1 MVKKKEVRSKKMK
14 RLQIIGVIIAL
25 LAPVVMMAQEPSIK
39 VSAKTQVVLGERF
52 NVVFEVNADGSNF
65 KGPSFNGFTVVGG
78 PMKST
83 SSSVQII
90 NGSMSRSV
98 SNSYSYVIQAL
109 SEGDFAIG
117 EASIVVD
124 GNVVKSEPF
133 HVKVVADQGSS
144 ASSSQGGQASSGQG
158 SVSSNDPEV
167 SGQDLFVKVIPS
179 KRSAYVGEPVV
190 VAYKLYTRVP
200 VSQLSVS
207 SMPNYGGF
215 WTKECSDSQRQSSEV
230 VNGIQYTTYEIK
242 KVVLIP
248 QKAGKFT
255 IDPMV
260 VDCMAQVVTQRSNPW
275 GNDPFGFFNDPFFSR
290 SYENVPKTLRT
301 ASVSFEA
308 KSLPEQDKPASYNG
322 AVGDFSFKASIDRE
336 EMTTNEAFTLTMTVS
351 GNGNVELVNLPE
363 PVFPPDFEVYD
374 PKVTN
379 QIDAN
384 GQGMSGTKK
393 VEYLVI
399 PRRAGDFTI
408 APIEFSYYN
417 PSKGQYFAMP
427 WPGANIRVNK
437 GAGDESSE
445 GGVYA
450 SNQEGI
456 KYLGSDIRHIKT
468 GDTKLKPV
476 NSHFF
481 ASPVYWIILVA
492 LLILFI
498 VALML
503 VKKHRQFKQD
513 VVLVRNK
520 KATKVAK
527 GRLKNAYKYLK
538 EKDQDHFYEEMS
550 QALWGYISDKLG
562 IERSVLSMET
572 VKEAMMGKGIDET
585 LSNEFVDTLNTC
597 EFARFAPGDA
607 AEKMQ
612 GLYDKGMDVIMKVE
626 KTI

>member
-1 MVKKKEVRSKKMK
+1 MRK
-14 RLQIIGVIIAL
+14 IGCLAL
-25 LAPVVMMAQEPSIK
+25 LLLISFAMVAQEPSIK
-39 VSAKTQVVLGERF
+39 VSSKSQVTLGERF
-52 NVVFEVNADGSNF
+52 NVVFEVNADGNDF

-83 SSSVQII
+83 SSSVQIV

-98 SNSYSYVIQAL
+98 TNSYSYVLQAV
-109 SEGDFAIG
+109 SEGDFTIG
-117 EASIVVD
+117 EATVTVD
-124 GNVVKSEPF
+124 GKQVKSEPF
-133 HVKVVADQGSS
+133 HVTVVADNGNNASVSQGGQT
-144 ASSSQGGQASSGQG
+144 SSSQGTS
-158 SVSSNDPEV
+158 DPQV
-167 SGQDLFVKVIPS
+167 NGQDLFVKVIPS
-179 KRSAYVGEPVV
+179 KKSAYVGEPVV
-190 VAYKLYTRVP
+190 VAYKLYTKVP
-200 VSQLSVS
+200 VAQLSVS

-260 VDCMAQVVTQRSNPW
+260 VECVAQIVTQRDNPW
-275 GNDPFGFFNDPFFSR
+275 GSDPFGFFNDPFFSR
-290 SYENVPKTLRT
+290 SYTNVPKTLQT

-308 KSLPEQDKPASYNG
+308 KSLPEQGKPASFNG
-322 AVGDFSFKASIDRE
+322 AVGDYSFKASVDRDE
-336 EMTTNEAFTLTMTVS
+336 LCTNEAFTLTMTVS
-351 GNGNVELVNLPE
+351 GNGNIELVNLPA

-374 PKVTN
+374 PKVTS
-379 QIDAN
+379 QIDAT

-393 VEYLVI
+393 AEYLVI
-399 PRRAGDFTI
+399 PRRAGNFNI
-408 APIEFSYYN
+408 APVEFSYYN
-417 PSKGQYFAMP
+417 PSKGQYSTLTA
-427 WPGANIRVNK
+427 PGFSLKVNK
-437 GAGDESSE
+437 GADDESGD
-445 GGVYA
+445 GGLYA

-468 GDTKLKPV
+468 GVTKLKPV

-481 ASPVYWIILVA
+481 ASPAYWIILVA
-492 LLILFI
+492 LLIVFI

-503 VKKHRQFKQD
+503 VKKRRQFKQD

-527 GRLKNAYKYLK
+527 GRLKNAYKFLK
-538 EKDQDHFYEEMS
+538 EQDQNHFYEEMS
-550 QALWGYISDKLG
+550 QALWGYIADKLG
-562 IERSVLSMET
+562 IERSVLSMDT
-572 VKEAMMGKGIDET
+572 VKEAMMSKGIDEA
-585 LSNEFVDTLNTC
+585 LSNQFVDTLNTC

-607 AEKMQ
+607 ASKME
-612 GLYDKGMDVIMKVE
+612 GLYEKGLEVIMKVE

>member
-1 MVKKKEVRSKKMK
+1 
-14 RLQIIGVIIAL
+14 
-25 LAPVVMMAQEPSIK
+25 
-39 VSAKTQVVLGERF
+39 
-52 NVVFEVNADGSNF
+52 
-65 KGPSFNGFTVVGG
+65 
-78 PMKST
+78 
-83 SSSVQII
+83 
-90 NGSMSRSV
+90 
-98 SNSYSYVIQAL
+98 
-109 SEGDFAIG
+109 
-117 EASIVVD
+117 
-124 GNVVKSEPF
+124 
-133 HVKVVADQGSS
+133 
-144 ASSSQGGQASSGQG
+144 
-158 SVSSNDPEV
+158 
-167 SGQDLFVKVIPS
+167 
-179 KRSAYVGEPVV
+179 
-190 VAYKLYTRVP
+190 
-200 VSQLSVS
+200 
-207 SMPNYGGF
+207 
-215 WTKECSDSQRQSSEV
+215 
-230 VNGIQYTTYEIK
+230 
-242 KVVLIP
+242 
-248 QKAGKFT
+248 
-255 IDPMV
+255 
-260 VDCMAQVVTQRSNPW
+260 
-275 GNDPFGFFNDPFFSR
+275 
-290 SYENVPKTLRT
+290 
-301 ASVSFEA
+301 
-308 KSLPEQDKPASYNG
+308 
-322 AVGDFSFKASIDRE
+322 
-336 EMTTNEAFTLTMTVS
+336 
-351 GNGNVELVNLPE
+351 
-363 PVFPPDFEVYD
+363 
-374 PKVTN
+374 
-379 QIDAN
+379 
-384 GQGMSGTKK
+384 
-393 VEYLVI
+393 
-399 PRRAGDFTI
+399 
-408 APIEFSYYN
+408 
-417 PSKGQYFAMP
+417 MP

-437 GAGDESSE
+437 GVGDESSE

-492 LLILFI
+492 LLILFL